1 MQMLVA
7 NPSPTI
13 VSEMIRELD
22 MDSDGEIDLWE
33 FCVHMQKRAE
43 GLTKADLDAELDYA
57 FGLFEPGEDGC
68 VDETELRRLLQNPH
82 TGAALLEEELLE
94 MLSELNASGCGPAQN
109 GGRIPLTALRNHPC
123 FQPPKESQ
131 RDERGHL
138 MTG

>member
-1 MQMLVA
+1 
-7 NPSPTI
+7 
-13 VSEMIRELD
+13 
-22 MDSDGEIDLWE
+22 
-33 FCVHMQKRAE
+33 
-43 GLTKADLDAELDYA
+43 
-57 FGLFEPGEDGC
+57 
-68 VDETELRRLLQNPH
+68 
-82 TGAALLEEELLE
+82 